1 MLLIA
6 HGIEVTQAL
15 GRSAMLTAMNTAV
28 LHDVVED
35 SDWTTDD
42 LRNRGVDPVICE
54 ALDILTPNSGETYM
68 AYVERICASTGL
80 AGETARL
87 VKEADL
93 KVNLARADSDT
104 LRERYARSLP
114 LVQNALA
121 IAN

>member
-1 MLLIA
+1 
-6 HGIEVTQAL
+6 
-15 GRSAMLTAMNTAV
+15 MLTAMNTAV

-35 SDWTTDD
+35 TEYSTDD

-54 ALDILTPNSGETYM
+54 ALDILTRRSGETYM
-68 AYVERICASTGL
+68 AYIERICASTGF

-93 KVNLARADSDT
+93 RVNFAHADSDT

-114 LVQNALA
+114 LVQDALV

>member
-1 MLLIA
+1 
-6 HGIEVTQAL
+6 
-15 GRSAMLTAMNTAV
+15 MLTAMNTAV
-28 LHDVVED
+28 LHDIVED
-35 SDWTTDD
+35 TDYTTDD
-42 LRNRGVDPVICE
+42 LRNRGVEPVICE
-54 ALDILTPNSGETYM
+54 ALDILTRRSGETYM

-93 KVNLARADSDT
+93 KVNFARADSDT